1 MMPIH
6 DFLIAWAWIDCGVRE
21 KFNIQELK
29 CASNRRLSN
38 CQIVIALLDR
48 LIFAAIVRRGV
59 MKVKMD

>member
-1 MMPIH
+1 MLIR
-6 DFLIAWAWIDCGVRE
+6 DSLIAWAWIDWEKE
-21 KFNIQELK
+21 KFQHIWKLK
-29 CASNRRLSN
+29 RASNRRLSN